1 MNKIKQVIVVRKD
14 LNMRK
19 GKIAVQA
26 CHGSLGVI
34 LDMLKRNPIT
44 YSNGHGV
51 KRGLYFPEIVD
62 EGTPLY
68 EWLEGKFTKI
78 TLYVNSEEEI
88 FDLEKKCK
96 LADIACAV
104 ITDSGLTEF
113 HGVPTVTCVAIGPYW
128 SEKIDEI
135 TGDLPLL

>member
-1 MNKIKQVIVVRKD
+1 MDKVKQVIVVRKD

-19 GKIAVQA
+19 GKIAAQA
-26 CHGSLGVI
+26 CHGSMGVV
-34 LDMLKRNPIT
+34 LDMLKRNSIT

-51 KRGLYFPEIVD
+51 KKGLYFPEIVD

-68 EWLEGKFTKI
+68 EWWNSSFTKI
-78 TLYVNSEEEI
+78 VLYVNSEEEV
-88 FDLEKKCK
+88 FELEKKCQESN
-96 LADIACAV
+96 IPCAV
-104 ITDSGLTEF
+104 ITDSGFTEF
-113 HGVPTVTCVAIGPYW
+113 HGVSTVTCVAIGPYW